1 MNLGMDLIS
10 IILVNYNTP
19 QDTKACL
26 DSLFHVKTNGFRFN
40 VIVVDNGSK
49 KPLQLSSKYLD
60 HGVDLLRSEANLGFT
75 GGNNLGISHA
85 IKNYQADHIMMLNT
99 DTIVAPD
106 FLTILFDTL
115 MADPKAGIAAPKMY
129 FHKGFEYFDKSYT
142 PVERHHIIWYAGG
155 SVDWENIAS
164 YHRGI
169 DEVDRGQFDQLTE
182 SDFATGCCILIKREV
197 IERVG
202 ILDKKYFLYSEDV
215 DYSLRVREAGFKVL
229 FVPQSVIWHKIGR
242 SSGGAGSKLQQYYQT
257 RNRILLTFMHGPIR
271 ARITAVRLMLQ
282 FIFAGNMTERQAVFD
297 FLFGR
302 LGKQPIL

>member
-1 MNLGMDLIS
+1 MKPGMDLIS

-49 KPLQLSSKYLD
+49 KPLQLSEKYLN

-85 IKNYQADHIMMLNT
+85 IKNYQADHIMMLNS
-99 DTIVAPD
+99 DTVVAPD
-106 FLTILFDTL
+106 FLTILYDKL
-115 MADPKAGIAAPKMY
+115 MADPKAGVAAPKMY
-129 FHKGFEYFDKSYT
+129 FHRGFEFFDKSYT
-142 PVERHHIIWYAGG
+142 SADRHHVVWYAGG
-155 SVDWENIAS
+155 SIDWVNLAS
-164 YHRGI
+164 FHRGV
-169 DEVDRGQFDQLTE
+169 DEIDRGQFDHLTE

-202 ILDKKYFLYSEDV
+202 ILDKKFFLYSEDV
-215 DYSLRVREAGFKVL
+215 DYSLRVREAGLKVL
-229 FVPQSVIWHKIGR
+229 FVPESVIWHKIGR

-257 RNRILLTFMHGPIR
+257 RNRILVTFKHAPFK
-271 ARITAVRLMLQ
+271 AKITAVRLMLQ
-282 FIFAGNMTERQAVFD
+282 WIFTGNITERQAVFD
-297 FLFGR
+297 FLLGR